1 MMTCSRIFYA
11 LSRLPRLKEHH
22 RGGTDHQVKHRRFA
36 QPFWSYTSLQLPAL
50 PFQFH
55 HGFRILTQLV
65 PRISINSRFTLH
77 HAACRFPQPSCNLSL
92 LDSHYC
98 MPIDHTSPLK
108 IYC

>member
-11 LSRLPRLKEHH
+11 LSRLPRLKAH
-22 RGGTDHQVKHRRFA
+22 RRDHQVKRRRFT

-77 HAACRFPQPSCNLSL
+77 HVACRFRV
-92 LDSHYC
+92 
-98 MPIDHTSPLK
+98 
-108 IYC
+108 IYRYWTLIIACRLIIPRR